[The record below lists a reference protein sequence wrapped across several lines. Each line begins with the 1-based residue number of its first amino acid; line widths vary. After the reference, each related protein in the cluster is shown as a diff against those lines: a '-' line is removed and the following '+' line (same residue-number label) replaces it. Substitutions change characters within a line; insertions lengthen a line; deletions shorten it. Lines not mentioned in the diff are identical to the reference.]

1 MRTRYPLTQGG
12 LSVFLVRCCL
22 SGVGILYVGTTAAQV
37 ASTPHSDYES
47 SDSSDHLKNNTE
59 ASETQSWLITPTLA
73 ADPKLGTT
81 AGGVVAYLKQFDD
94 ESTASVIGVTASY
107 SDTDSITAGVGAQL
121 FWDADAHRLTL
132 LAGVAEINNKYDD
145 FLGTGQ
151 TAETKDSVHAVGFRY
166 LNQIGKSDWLAGV
179 QGISTNY
186 AVGADG
192 YIDGLLNIIGL
203 SGFDAAGIGLVLQH
217 DTVDDQRDSTDGHLL
232 TLHNMAYREALGGKT
247 SFDVI
252 FTDLRWY
259 HSFDALTIGQSNR
272 PTVVLAL
279 QLKGRFTEDAP
290 LSGFSSVTLPGY
302 TMGNYLSEDYAHLL
316 LEGRVPI
323 TRKFGIVAFGGV
335 GCQFGDDIAGQ
346 RINCSDHTFPS
357 VGVGISYMLKE
368 EASVLIRL
376 EIAKGKNDN
385 EALYLRFG
393 HAF

>member
-1 MRTRYPLTQGG
+1 MRNRYPLKQGG
-12 LSVFLVRCCL
+12 LSVFLVCCCL
-22 SGVGILYVGTTAAQV
+22 SGVGVFYPATTSAQV

-47 SDSSDHLKNNTE
+47 TDRSDELKADAE
-59 ASETQSWLITPTLA
+59 LSAAQSWLITPTLA
-73 ADPKLGTT
+73 ADPKLGATV
-81 AGGVVAYLKQFDD
+81 GGVIAYLKKLDE
-94 ESTASVIGVTASY
+94 ESTASVVGVTISY

-121 FWDADAHRLTL
+121 FWGADAHRLTL
-132 LAGVAEINNKYDD
+132 LAGGAEINNEYDD

-192 YIDGLLNIIGL
+192 YIDGILNIIGL
-203 SGFDAAGIGLVLQH
+203 SGFDATGLGLVLQH
-217 DTVDDQRDSTDGHLL
+217 DTMDDQRDPAGGHLL
-232 TLHNMAYREALGGKT
+232 SLHNMAYREGLGGEA

-252 FTDLRWY
+252 YTDFRWY
-259 HSFDALTIGQSNR
+259 HSMDELTIGQSNR
-272 PTVVLAL
+272 PTVLAL

-302 TMGNYLSEDYAHLL
+302 TMGNYLSEDYVHMLI
-316 LEGRVPI
+316 EGRVPI

-346 RINCSDHTFPS
+346 KINCSDHTFPS
-357 VGVGISYMLKE
+357 VGAGISYMLKE

-385 EALYLRFG
+385 DALYLRFG